1 MSRVADYIVI
11 GAGSAGCIVA
21 AELVAREA
29 GTVLLVEAGPSD
41 RHPLVKTPMGL
52 IALMGGA
59 RDWRFE
65 SAPQAALNGRQV
77 NIPRGRMVG
86 GSGSINSM
94 VWFRGRRD
102 DFDGWAVPG
111 WAWADVEPSFESVE
125 AKLLPSQLAGAHPL
139 VTQLH
144 RMFKANDGAA
154 PSPERESA
162 GVFCFNL
169 RDGQRWSAADAFLR
183 PARQSAALTLL
194 TGRMIQ
200 KITLSQARARSVVFA
215 DGSTA
220 TARKGIVL
228 TAGSIGSPEILLRSG
243 IGPAADLKAAAID
256 IVHPSDEIGA
266 NLHDH
271 PAVGLHYAG
280 ANAGY
285 GLTLAQAPA
294 WALAPL
300 RYLISRTGR
309 LASPTV
315 EGGAFFNA
323 AGDGGAPDVQSHF
336 IPFMLGWK
344 GSRFTYGAGYFAD
357 VCVCRP
363 KSRGTLRITPEGLAI
378 DLGLLCDPVDLEL
391 LVAGVNRL
399 RALLAETDLGPHQ
412 AAEAYPGPGVAS
424 DEALRRHIRAHA
436 GTAYHPVGTLRMGA
450 DKTAP
455 VTPRLALRGVGNLWV
470 ADASVMPAVTSA
482 NTNAPSM
489 MIGHK
494 AAQMIAED
502 PA

>member
-1 MSRVADYIVI
+1 MSRVANYIVI

-29 GTVLLVEAGPSD
+29 DTVLLIEAGPYD
-41 RHPLVKTPMGL
+41 RDPLVKNPMGL
-52 IALMGGA
+52 IALIGGA
-59 RDWRFE
+59 RDWRLK
-65 SAPQAALNGRQV
+65 SAPQAALNRRQV
-77 NIPRGRMVG
+77 NISRERMVG

-111 WAWADVEPSFESVE
+111 WAWADVEPSFEAVE
-125 AKLLPSQLAGAHPL
+125 AKLLPSQLVGAHPL

-144 RMFKANDGAA
+144 RMFKANDSAA

-162 GVFCFNL
+162 GVFRFNL
-169 RDGQRWSAADAFLR
+169 RDGRRCSAADAFLR
-183 PARQSAALTLL
+183 LARQNAALTLL
-194 TGRMIQ
+194 TERMVQ
-200 KITLSQARARSVVFA
+200 KLTLSQDCAHSMVFA

-228 TAGSIGSPEILLRSG
+228 SAGSIGSPEILLRSG
-243 IGPAADLKAAAID
+243 IDPAADRKAAAID
-256 IVHPSDEIGA
+256 SVHPSDEIGA

-271 PAVGLHYAG
+271 PAVSLHYTG
-280 ANAGY
+280 ANTGY
-285 GLTLAQAPA
+285 GLTLAQAAA

-300 RYLISRTGR
+300 RYIISRTGR
-309 LASPTV
+309 IASPTV
-315 EGGAFFNA
+315 QGGAFFNA
-323 AGDGGAPDVQSHF
+323 AGDGATPDVQSH
-336 IPFMLGWK
+336 ITPFMLGWK

-357 VCVCRP
+357 VCICRT

-378 DLGLLCDPVDLEL
+378 DLGLLRDPVDLEL

-399 RALLAETDLGPHQ
+399 RALLAEPDLGPHQ

-470 ADASVMPAVTSA
+470 ADASVLPAVTSA